1 MLQHEADLHPGDKV
15 LNLLPDFLQRGALLG
30 QTADLQ
36 NDTALTHAQILG
48 VDDQHIVK
56 ICCGQTGVLVAGGEA
71 GAQIHLNH
79 GIIGRGVP
87 GKDILIFSHADGGGG
102 AQVTP
107 GSHMVENLFGGNGD
121 AVPEVL
127 SVLDDIQRGDGN
139 IVFLKQL
146 LRQIAG
152 AVGDDFDIHSIL
164 LIFRYRR
171 LAPCAS

>member
-15 LNLLPDFLQRGALLG
+15 LNLLPDFLQSGTRLR

-36 NDTALTHAQILG
+36 HHAALTHTQVLG
-48 VDDQHIVK
+48 IHNQHIVK
-56 ICCGQTGVLVAGGEA
+56 IRSGQTGVLIAGGEA
-71 GAQIHLNH
+71 GADVHLNH

-102 AQVTP
+102 AQVAP
-107 GSHMVENLFGGNGD
+107 GSHMVENLFGSDGD

-127 SVLDDIQRGDGN
+127 SVLDDIQGGDGN
-139 IVFLKQL
+139 IVFLKQF

-152 AVGDDFDIHSIL
+152 AVGDDFDVHSIL